1 MVGKLSEMV
10 TGAQVVEWLIIAFL
24 VIYFIYKEWPEF
36 RKRVSHGAV
45 KEQKEEQV
53 TRTVEQRLDAIEKNI
68 AEINEK
74 MDRDYKRI
82 NRAEKRLDATEEVL
96 EGSMEEL
103 EIIMRA
109 LRGVLRGLQ
118 EQGCNGPTKAAEE
131 EINEYLNRKAHS
143 AQKKVMD
150 FESNDA

>member
-1 MVGKLSEMV
+1 MIGKLGDLI
-10 TGAQVVEWLIIAFL
+10 TGEQVAVWILIGFF
-24 VIYFIYKEWPEF
+24 VCYFIYKEWPEF

-45 KEQKEEQV
+45 KEQKEEAV
-53 TRTVEQRLDAIEKNI
+53 SKTVEQRLDAIEKNI

-74 MDRDYKRI
+74 MDRDYKRL
-82 NRAEKRLDATEEVL
+82 NRAEKRLDITDEVL
-96 EGSMEEL
+96 TSSMEEL

-131 EINEYLNRKAHS
+131 EINEYLNRKAHA
-143 AQKKVMD
+143 AQTLKVSD
-150 FESNDA
+150 DTD